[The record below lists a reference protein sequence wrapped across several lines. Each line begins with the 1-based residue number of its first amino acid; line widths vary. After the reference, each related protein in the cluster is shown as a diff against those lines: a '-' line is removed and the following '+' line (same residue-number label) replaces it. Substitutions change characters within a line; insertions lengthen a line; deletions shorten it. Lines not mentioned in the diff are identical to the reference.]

1 MSGSRSK
8 YRLAAWFCLP
18 PPTPP
23 PPCTRGRGPARW
35 APEAFQGSAQG
46 AERASPAKS
55 MFAAWLNVVRA
66 PVAVAPEGD
75 KIMTIA
81 SEINGRSQRNHVP
94 PNRGA
99 SEYFFLEKSHISVP
113 IIFIWQRCLQW
124 YSSHFNSI
132 ISNLKNL
139 KIIVNSF
146 KYNSLKI

>member
-1 MSGSRSK
+1 MGARS
-8 YRLAAWFCLP
+8 
-18 PPTPP
+18 
-23 PPCTRGRGPARW
+23 
-35 APEAFQGSAQG
+35 FQGSAQG

-113 IIFIWQRCLQW
+113 IIFIWQRCLQ
-124 YSSHFNSI
+124 
-132 ISNLKNL
+132 
-139 KIIVNSF
+139 
-146 KYNSLKI
+146 